1 MARDTSAV
9 GFVTVD
15 TLGDLTAIIQKAAP
29 GTQVRVRGA
38 MHSVPAAIVT
48 DPSKG
53 VDVML
58 GKDFLTVEALN
69 PSPGTLVRVGGGRR
83 LGGDPEEG
91 VDITDGLLYWLA
103 NAAQGPWSMTDLG
116 GISHQTVGGFLA
128 TGSSGGSLSF
138 SLEDQIQAIH
148 LVDGTGTLRVI
159 DRDLQPEDFAAV
171 GVSMGLFGVIVAVD
185 FLPVDRF
192 AIVGTES
199 TTPVGKAAF
208 KPFAPGPGGL
218 QLFLE
223 TEDYCRIMW
232 WPQPKVG
239 KFVTWRAARTPL
251 TKGFVPKR
259 YLEMGDPASAPANGY
274 PADLWNI
281 LLPRLESALG
291 EHLVDLGELAWKY
304 RDSVTPEMGA
314 FLLEVLAVVSGEN
327 PEPLRTLL
335 EGLLVGEGMQF
346 GVDLYFTL
354 LGNRVT
360 NPLAKA
366 LFTAIFESEALWE
379 TRWSPLIMN
388 GVFLVDDDKK
398 VKPGGP
404 QTFQDYGDTGLPM
417 DNQISDRL
425 MPTEFTELW
434 IPIDQTTKV
443 MGLLRDHYATGYAAT
458 GTYACE
464 IYGTRLSPFWMSPS
478 YATNVI
484 RIDLF
489 WFARNGDMTPA
500 EFYGPFWKLLK
511 DANVPFRPHWGKFLP
526 PPATYGPA
534 YYATVYPNLDKF
546 LALRATYDPKQIF
559 VTDYWRTQLGIAP

>member
-48 DPSKG
+48 DPSNG

-192 AIVGTES
+192 AIVGTE
-199 TTPVGKAAF
+199 
-208 KPFAPGPGGL
+208 
-218 QLFLE
+218 
-223 TEDYCRIMW
+223 
-232 WPQPKVG
+232 
-239 KFVTWRAARTPL
+239 
-251 TKGFVPKR
+251 
-259 YLEMGDPASAPANGY
+259 
-274 PADLWNI
+274 
-281 LLPRLESALG
+281 
-291 EHLVDLGELAWKY
+291 
-304 RDSVTPEMGA
+304 
-314 FLLEVLAVVSGEN
+314 
-327 PEPLRTLL
+327 
-335 EGLLVGEGMQF
+335 
-346 GVDLYFTL
+346 
-354 LGNRVT
+354 
-360 NPLAKA
+360 
-366 LFTAIFESEALWE
+366 
-379 TRWSPLIMN
+379 
-388 GVFLVDDDKK
+388 
-398 VKPGGP
+398 
-404 QTFQDYGDTGLPM
+404 
-417 DNQISDRL
+417 
-425 MPTEFTELW
+425 
-434 IPIDQTTKV
+434 
-443 MGLLRDHYATGYAAT
+443 
-458 GTYACE
+458 
-464 IYGTRLSPFWMSPS
+464 
-478 YATNVI
+478 
-484 RIDLF
+484 
-489 WFARNGDMTPA
+489 
-500 EFYGPFWKLLK
+500 
-511 DANVPFRPHWGKFLP
+511 
-526 PPATYGPA
+526 
-534 YYATVYPNLDKF
+534 
-546 LALRATYDPKQIF
+546 
-559 VTDYWRTQLGIAP
+559 